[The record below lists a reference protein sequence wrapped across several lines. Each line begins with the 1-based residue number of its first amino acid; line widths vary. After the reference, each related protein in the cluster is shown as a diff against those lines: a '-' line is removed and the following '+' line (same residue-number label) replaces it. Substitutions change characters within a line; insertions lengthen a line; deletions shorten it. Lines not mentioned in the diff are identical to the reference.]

1 LSEETT
7 ETAPTIIAVA
17 PNGGRRTQADHPA
30 LPVTAAETARTA
42 AACREAGAAML
53 HIHVRRPDQRH
64 SLDVDL
70 YREAIAASRRA
81 VGSEMVIQ
89 ATTES
94 VGLYGSDEQMAMVRE
109 LRPEAISMALR
120 ELAPDDDHK
129 ARFAEFT
136 AWLRREN
143 IAGQIILYD
152 RDDTARARAW
162 AREGVF
168 DPALLSVIFVTGKYT
183 PPTTAMPIDLL
194 PLFNDCADLFRDWML
209 CSFGPNE
216 TGCVTLAALLGGHC
230 RVGFENNLDLPD
242 GSRASDNAAIVG
254 ATVTAL
260 KSVGLQV
267 ATPAQLRARWG
278 L

>member
-1 LSEETT
+1 MNDDNAGY
-7 ETAPTIIAVA
+7 APTVIAVA

-30 LPVTAAETARTA
+30 LPVTAEETARTA

-64 SLDVDL
+64 SLDADL
-70 YREAIAASRRA
+70 YREAIAAARRA
-81 VGSEMVIQ
+81 VGPEMVIQ

-94 VGLYGSDEQMAMVRE
+94 VGLYGPDEQMAMVRE
-109 LRPEAISMALR
+109 VRPEAISMALR

-129 ARFAEFT
+129 ARFADFT
-136 AWLRREN
+136 AWLRHEN

-168 DPALLSVIFVTGKYT
+168 DPAQMSVIFVTGKYT

-194 PLFNDCADLFRDWML
+194 PLYNDCADFFRDWML
-209 CSFGPNE
+209 CSFGPRE

-242 GSRASDNAAIVG
+242 GSRAPDNAAIVA
-254 ATVTAL
+254 ATATAL
-260 KSVGLQV
+260 KSVGL
-267 ATPAQLRARWG
+267 TPATAADLRARWG